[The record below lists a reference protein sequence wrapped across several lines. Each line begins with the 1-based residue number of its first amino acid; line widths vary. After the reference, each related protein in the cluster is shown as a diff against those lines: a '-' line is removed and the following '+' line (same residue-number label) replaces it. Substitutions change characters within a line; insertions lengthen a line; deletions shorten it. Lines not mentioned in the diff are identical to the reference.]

1 MFDKLED
8 LLIRFEEIMGELN
21 EPDVTANQERFRA
34 LMKEQSDL
42 TPIVEA
48 YREYKKCNQD
58 IEDSLMMLD
67 EENDPDM
74 REMLKEE
81 LNSAK
86 TRVSELEEE
95 LKILLLPKDPNDEK
109 NVIVEIRAGAGGDEA
124 ALFAAEIYRMYVRY
138 AERQRWRVETMDVEE
153 IGIGGMKYVS
163 FMISGQGA
171 YSRLKYES
179 GVHRVQRVP
188 ETESGG
194 RIHTSTITVAI
205 MPEVE
210 DFDVQIDMNDCK
222 FDVFRASGNG
232 GQCVNTTDSAV
243 RLTHIP
249 TGIVISCQDE
259 KSQLKNKDKALKVL
273 RAKLYDLEQQKRHDE
288 EAELRRSQVG
298 TGDRSEKIRTYNFP
312 QGRVTD
318 HRIKLTL
325 YKIDAIMDGDI
336 QELIDNL
343 TAADQAAK
351 LAKMNQNAIA
361 RSACDPGSKTCKDES
376 ERDCLISR
384 VFK

>member
-109 NVIVEIRAGAGGDEA
+109 NVIVEIRAGAGGAVCSGNLSDVC
-124 ALFAAEIYRMYVRY
+124 AL
-138 AERQRWRVETMDVEE
+138 
-153 IGIGGMKYVS
+153 
-163 FMISGQGA
+163 
-171 YSRLKYES
+171 
-179 GVHRVQRVP
+179 
-188 ETESGG
+188 
-194 RIHTSTITVAI
+194 
-205 MPEVE
+205 
-210 DFDVQIDMNDCK
+210 C
-222 FDVFRASGNG
+222 RASALAG
-232 GQCVNTTDSAV
+232 GDDGRGRNRHRRHEICQLHDFRSGCVF
-243 RLTHIP
+243 
-249 TGIVISCQDE
+249 
-259 KSQLKNKDKALKVL
+259 
-273 RAKLYDLEQQKRHDE
+273 
-288 EAELRRSQVG
+288 EAQ
-298 TGDRSEKIRTYNFP
+298 I
-312 QGRVTD
+312 
-318 HRIKLTL
+318 
-325 YKIDAIMDGDI
+325 
-336 QELIDNL
+336 
-343 TAADQAAK
+343 
-351 LAKMNQNAIA
+351 
-361 RSACDPGSKTCKDES
+361 
-376 ERDCLISR
+376 
-384 VFK
+384 

>member
-95 LKILLLPKDPNDEK
+95 LKILLLPKDPNDDK
-109 NVIVEIRAGAGGDEA
+109 NVIVEIRAGAGGDES
-124 ALFAAEIYRMYVRY
+124 ALFAAEIYRMYVHY
-138 AERQRWRVETMDVEE
+138 AESQRWKVELVSMDE
-153 IGIGGMKYVS
+153 IGIGGMKEVT
-163 FMISGQGA
+163 FMLNGPGA
-171 YSRLKYES
+171 YSKMKYES

-194 RIHTSTITVAI
+194 RIHTSTISVAV
-205 MPEVE
+205 MPEVDDDIDIVIE
-210 DFDVQIDMNDCK
+210 DKDIRIDVM
-222 FDVFRASGNG
+222 RASGNG

-243 RLTHIP
+243 RLTHYP
-249 TGIVISCQDE
+249 SGIVVYSQTE
-259 KSQLKNKDKALKVL
+259 KSQIQNKAKAFALLKS
-273 RAKLYDLEQQKRHDE
+273 KLYDIEQQQRHDA
-288 EAELRRSQVG
+288 EAEMRRSQIG

-318 HRIKLTL
+318 HRINLTL
-325 YKIDAIMDGDI
+325 YKLDKIMNGDI
-336 QELIDNL
+336 QEIIDACI
-343 TAADQAAK
+343 AADQAAK
-351 LAKMNQNAIA
+351 LAKMN
-361 RSACDPGSKTCKDES
+361 DE
-376 ERDCLISR
+376 
-384 VFK
+384 

>member
-109 NVIVEIRAGAGGDEA
+109 NVIVEIRALCRASALAGGDDGRGRNRHRRHEICQLHDFRSGCVFEA
-124 ALFAAEIYRMYVRY
+124 
-138 AERQRWRVETMDVEE
+138 
-153 IGIGGMKYVS
+153 
-163 FMISGQGA
+163 
-171 YSRLKYES
+171 
-179 GVHRVQRVP
+179 
-188 ETESGG
+188 
-194 RIHTSTITVAI
+194 
-205 MPEVE
+205 
-210 DFDVQIDMNDCK
+210 QI
-222 FDVFRASGNG
+222 
-232 GQCVNTTDSAV
+232 
-243 RLTHIP
+243 
-249 TGIVISCQDE
+249 
-259 KSQLKNKDKALKVL
+259 
-273 RAKLYDLEQQKRHDE
+273 
-288 EAELRRSQVG
+288 
-298 TGDRSEKIRTYNFP
+298 
-312 QGRVTD
+312 
-318 HRIKLTL
+318 
-325 YKIDAIMDGDI
+325 
-336 QELIDNL
+336 
-343 TAADQAAK
+343 
-351 LAKMNQNAIA
+351 
-361 RSACDPGSKTCKDES
+361 
-376 ERDCLISR
+376 
-384 VFK
+384 